1 MPVNPNDNNLPPGVK
16 YEETTSD
23 LNPGNKKPSKE
34 YIKYITSHFPKPSPC
49 QLYGEG
55 EESEDELTLLT
66 KCIKFDDYNKC
77 SEKNKCEQCK
87 ID

>member
-1 MPVNPNDNNLPPGVK
+1 MNESNLPYNVK

-23 LNPGNKKPSKE
+23 LHPANKYLENLKRHEKE
-34 YIKYITSHFPKPSPC
+34 TSDLKPSPC
-49 QLYGEG
+49 QLHGEG
-55 EESEDELTLLT
+55 EESEDELELPK

-77 SEKNKCEQCK
+77 SEKNICEQCK